1 MGTAGIQLVRGIDP
15 ADLADDL
22 DRLYCYEQVT
32 VAWARA
38 LDNRL
43 TGLAE
48 IMLEEPAREHAAL
61 AERHAGRLAAR
72 IAQLGG
78 AITADPTRFA
88 ERAQVDG
95 IDLPGEVGDL
105 APLSYALVQE
115 QKIIGRYGQLI
126 DRVRGADDVT
136 ERLLVSILSAK
147 VAQEDELESGVA
159 AGQSTV

>member
-22 DRLYCYEQVT
+22 DRLYCYEQVA

-61 AERHAGRLAAR
+61 AERHAARLAAR
-72 IAQLGG
+72 VAQLGG

-88 ERAQVDG
+88 ERAQVDV
-95 IDLPGEVGDL
+95 IDLPDEVGDL
-105 APLSYALVQE
+105 APLGYALVQE

-159 AGQSTV
+159 AGQSAV